1 MYIFLFVEANVLGEQ
16 LKAEK
21 GTVVLKLP
29 VIDVPFDLILL
40 KKTVS
45 IHLVLKYNEL
55 NLLKND
61 TSNSFLSLLNTSCS
75 QIFIIFTFKNLD
87 KKMILAR

>member
-1 MYIFLFVEANVLGEQ
+1 LFVEANVLGEQ
-16 LKAEK
+16 LKAER

-61 TSNSFLSLLNTSCS
+61 TSNSFLFLLNTS
-75 QIFIIFTFKNLD
+75 QIFIIFTFKNFD

>member
-1 MYIFLFVEANVLGEQ
+1 VLGEQ

-61 TSNSFLSLLNTSCS
+61 TSNSFLFLLNTS

>member
-1 MYIFLFVEANVLGEQ
+1 LFVEANVLGEQ

-61 TSNSFLSLLNTSCS
+61 TSNSFLFLLNTS
-75 QIFIIFTFKNLD
+75 QIFIIFTFKNFD